1 MFELNA
7 WASSCWWKQKHTQ
20 CKTPAPAPTYCIL
33 LVKAEDVRYQPV
45 PPPVLVPVPSAPVSN
60 QYNKCQCHCSQY
72 QSQYHQASPVS
83 KLSYNLVSS
92 MMVDFVWCLTVLAPV
107 PLVPVSGLSTVGIIR
122 LQILNNT
129 WFLFGVLWTIVSE
142 WLKWELLSHL
152 AWVSNRGREQFN
164 QKSKYFLIVERK
176 RVEEKNNDYDTPI
189 VKSMFIIMSC
199 NYRNTQDLNA
209 ESKWHDANTHL
220 TTILNNWTGVWGY
233 VYDYNK

>member
-1 MFELNA
+1 
-7 WASSCWWKQKHTQ
+7 
-20 CKTPAPAPTYCIL
+20 
-33 LVKAEDVRYQPV
+33 
-45 PPPVLVPVPSAPVSN
+45 
-60 QYNKCQCHCSQY
+60 
-72 QSQYHQASPVS
+72 
-83 KLSYNLVSS
+83 